1 MTLGVSF
8 TRIEGKGPLFMPDL
22 HSLLRPPDIYLI
34 IAVIQLSWGVF
45 FTWTGKAKAPYA
57 PSVYR
62 AQQPIMF
69 WWTVG
74 LCYLVGVIFIG
85 YFLYKVYVPSN

>member
-1 MTLGVSF
+1 MA
-8 TRIEGKGPLFMPDL
+8 DL
-22 HSLLRPPDIYLI
+22 HSLLRPPGIYLAF
-34 IAVIQLSWGVF
+34 AVFQFFWGVI
-45 FTWTGKAKAPYA
+45 FTCTGRAKAPYA

-74 LCYLVGVIFIG
+74 IYYLIGVIFLG
-85 YFLYKVYVPSN
+85 AYLNR